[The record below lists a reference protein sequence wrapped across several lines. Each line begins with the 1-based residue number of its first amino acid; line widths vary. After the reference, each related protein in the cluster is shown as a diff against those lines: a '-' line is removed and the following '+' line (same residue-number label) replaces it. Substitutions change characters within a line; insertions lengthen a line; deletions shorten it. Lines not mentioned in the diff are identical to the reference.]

1 VDFEWDPAKAASNLA
16 KHGIDFAEAAEVLG
30 DAYRRE
36 RVDPRSRGERRYQA
50 IGMASGRILF
60 VSYTL
65 RGAVYRIISVRRASR
80 RERETYTVS
89 PGS

>member
-16 KHGIDFAEAAEVLG
+16 KHGIDFTEAAEALG
-30 DAYRRE
+30 DPNRRE
-36 RVDPRSRGERRYQA
+36 RVDPGFRREPRYQA